1 MNIIRKENENH
12 LFDEVDVGEIFE
24 YDNSIFMRFG
34 ETVSNG
40 HVYNAI
46 CLEDGIITCFMGDEV
61 IRFIAADLVIH

>member
-1 MNIIRKENENH
+1 MNIIRKNDGDH
-12 LFDEVDVGEIFE
+12 FFDEVNIGGIFE

-40 HVYNAI
+40 HIYNAI

-61 IRFIAADLVIH
+61 IRFADADLVIH